1 MFVLVKFKTI
11 VHISPSELQ
20 KNINELVL
28 NKLKTKI
35 EGKCIKQGYI
45 KKNSISIVKRSGGE
59 VIKQHFNGNLC
70 FNIVCNAEVCNP
82 AVGTVLRCKV
92 VAINHTAVKADY
104 IYNGDV
110 IIQFLIPK
118 ITAGIVSEIDLDGL
132 KIGDDVN
139 VEVYGGKKFKLNDTS
154 INIIGRILKDKNT
167 NADIATE
174 QQDYIEEEDEPRED
188 DPDNYSNDDDNPED
202 EEKEQSDEESEQD
215 SDVDDDVDDIDDIA
229 DDIYDD
235 NIGSDDFDNDNDFE

>member
-1 MFVLVKFKTI
+1 MFVLVKFKTV
-11 VHISPSELQ
+11 VHIAPSELQ

-28 NKLKTKI
+28 NKLKVKI

-45 KKNSISIVKRSGGE
+45 KKGSVSIVKRSGGE

-70 FNIVCNAEVCNP
+70 FNIICNAEVCNP
-82 AVGTVLRCKV
+82 AVGTVLRSKI

-118 ITAGIVSEIDLDGL
+118 ITAGIVSEVDLDTL

-154 INIIGRILKDKNT
+154 INIIGRILKDKK
-167 NADIATE
+167 DGEIISE
-174 QQDYIEEEDEPRED
+174 HQDYIEEDEEVRED
-188 DPDNYSNDDDNPED
+188 DEEHYSDNEDNKEENED
-202 EEKEQSDEESEQD
+202 EEKEESEEDDDESEQD
-215 SDVDDDVDDIDDIA
+215 SDIEDVDDITNDVYEDV
-229 DDIYDD
+229 
-235 NIGSDDFDNDNDFE
+235 GSDDFGDDNDFE